1 MSKDEMV
8 QRVADRIKSTR
19 EAKGFNQARL
29 AQEAGITPAAISQIE
44 AGERTP
50 STPVLRK
57 IASVLKVSS
66 DYLLGN
72 SDESEISDLLQD
84 EQTITFFR
92 DFKNLSPDDQ
102 LQMKMLAEFLKSK
115 KKV

>member
-1 MSKDEMV
+1 MSKDEMA

-57 IASVLKVSS
+57 LALVLKVSS

-72 SDESEISDLLQD
+72 TDQSEIDDLLQD
-84 EQTITFFR
+84 QTTLTFFR
-92 DFKNLSPDDQ
+92 DFKNLSPEDQ
-102 LQMKMLAEFLKSK
+102 IQMKTFAEYLKSK